1 MPAQVPGH
9 GPGEGCD
16 FCDALRLE
24 QADEEDLDAVIAEEE
39 EEGEG
44 ERAVD
49 LADGDETVVVDD
61 DDATTLHDS
70 DDSMTLRALQEE
82 SIIKGYLA
90 SSSSLSTASSF
101 NDNNVDSLYHCPHP
115 YPPHPHPH
123 ETPKNPSKEPQ
134 SHYSS
139 SSSSSS
145 LYGYGDA
152 GERMGARDQKEEEDE
167 RQKKRASDWA
177 RSYRGLVGGGG
188 PDVETLVGFRGGEE
202 VVGAVGVGAGGWI

>member
-1 MPAQVPGH
+1 MVPAQVPGH

-24 QADEEDLDAVIAEEE
+24 QADEEDLDAVIAEE

-90 SSSSLSTASSF
+90 SSSSTASSF
-101 NDNNVDSLYHCPHP
+101 NNNMDPLDHCPHP
-115 YPPHPHPH
+115 PHPRPH
-123 ETPKNPSKEPQ
+123 ETHKNPSNETQ

-145 LYGYGDA
+145 SLYGYRDA
-152 GERMGARDQKEEEDE
+152 EGRMGARDQDEDE

-177 RSYRGLVGGGG
+177 RSYRGLV
-188 PDVETLVGFRGGEE
+188 PDVETLVRFGGGEE